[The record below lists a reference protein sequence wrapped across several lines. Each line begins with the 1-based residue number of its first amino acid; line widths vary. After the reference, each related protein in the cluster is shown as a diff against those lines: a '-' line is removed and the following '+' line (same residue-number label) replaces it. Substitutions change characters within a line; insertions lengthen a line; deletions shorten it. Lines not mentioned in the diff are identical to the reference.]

1 MSDLSQ
7 QLKKHFGFDA
17 FREAQEAVISRL
29 LAGKSTLAQIQKRP
43 PGSTIVYVTL
53 QRTAEA
59 VVADHVGLKIEDH
72 AAIQDAFMNSTE
84 AIIVATIAFGM
95 GVDKPDI
102 RYVYH
107 YNVPK
112 GLESYSQ
119 KIGRAGRDDKPSVCE
134 MLASANDVVTLENFS
149 YGDTPEAETVG
160 EFTRHIFAAGETFDI
175 SEYELSN
182 RFDVRQLV
190 AKTLLTYLEL
200 EGSLASTGPFYS
212 EYKFQPQCSSSE
224 MLAGVSGEEAQFLRG
239 VFRHARKGRT

>member
-1 MSDLSQ
+1 M
-7 QLKKHFGFDA
+7 
-17 FREAQEAVISRL
+17 
-29 LAGKSTLAQIQKRP
+29 
-43 PGSTIVYVTL
+43 TL

-59 VVADHVGLKIEDH
+59 VAAYLAASGLDATAYHAGLKIEDR

-119 KIGRAGRDDKPSVCE
+119 EIGRAGRDDKPSACE
-134 MLASANDVVTLENFS
+134 MLASADDVVTLGNFS

-160 EFTRHIFAAGETFDI
+160 EFTRHIFAAGETSDI

-182 RFDVRQLV
+182 RFDVRPLV
-190 AKTLLTYLEL
+190 A
-200 EGSLASTGPFYS
+200 
-212 EYKFQPQCSSSE
+212 
-224 MLAGVSGEEAQFLRG
+224 
-239 VFRHARKGRT
+239 RHF